1 MPTDLVVRV
10 QSPAHGTKRIQS
22 SDTEKV
28 SNFLNKVQNEF
39 QVGDFGWTV
48 YKDRQ
53 KNYPIRTSRVKTLT
67 NYDIHHGDMLFL
79 NFDLDSTNQTET
91 DNAAS
96 LPSSVIPAANSK
108 TFSSNSIVSNSNT
121 SPHLPLR
128 NVVLDEVDEILEKE
142 HGKVERQRNEQLCR
156 HGPQGKC
163 LHCAALEP
171 YDEEVMKSCKPPIKF
186 FSFHSYL
193 RKLTGGVDKGK
204 FANLEDITCK
214 IKDGCT
220 EHPSWPHGICTKCQ
234 PNAVTLNR
242 QIYRHVD
249 NIMFENPK
257 IADGFLNYWRCSGR
271 QRLGILYGKYEV
283 HKDVPLGIKATIF
296 AIYEPPQESSK
307 NRIQIMKDDKEELV
321 KKIAEKMG
329 IYPVGWIFTDLMAED
344 LKKATVKHYRGNQNS
359 HYLSAEECI
368 MAAEFQN
375 ASRNPCRYSAEGKF
389 GSKFVTVVVTGD
401 SKNQVHFEGY
411 QVSNQ
416 CMALVRDNCLIPTKD
431 APELGY
437 IKESSSKQ
445 FVPDVFYKVKD
456 EYGNEVTELAR
467 PLPVEYLLVDI
478 PCAFPV
484 SPRSFFNISASKPFP
499 VENRESLGEI
509 QDFHALVQYMEQFPP
524 NEFLEA
530 MSNFHLLLFLAT
542 CDMLPLKETIS
553 MILDAVKYKDKD
565 LAHKFKKSEEWATV
579 EEMMAAQM
587 MPIEESGSV
596 NFLAGAGA
604 EARNNAGPD
613 ISGVALA
620 GSSTSGS
627 GGSGAGGS
635 GGSSWACAYC
645 TYINRSGDAA
655 CEMCNL
661 PP

>member
-1 MPTDLVVRV
+1 MSPFRHLSNLTKPTFQCANIKCVNPEGVEAIAFFQLLQICCILCALIEFVNIYCKFVPTCLFFQVVRI
-10 QSPAHGTKRIQS
+10 QSPEHGTKRIQS
-22 SDTEKV
+22 SGSEKI

-39 QVGDFGWTV
+39 QVGDIGWTV

-53 KNYPIRTSRVKTLT
+53 KNFPIRTSRVKTLA

-79 NFDLDSTNQTET
+79 SFESDASSRQTQDSVV
-91 DNAAS
+91 AS
-96 LPSSVIPAANSK
+96 TSTAIPVDSKKYSANS
-108 TFSSNSIVSNSNT
+108 TVSNSST
-121 SPHLPLR
+121 VPHLPHKSI
-128 NVVLDEVDEILEKE
+128 VLDEVDEILEKE
-142 HGKVERQRNEQLCR
+142 DGKVERQRNEQLCH

-171 YDEEVMKSCKPPIKF
+171 YDEEVMKSCKPPTKF

-220 EHPSWPHGICTKCQ
+220 EHPPWPHGICTKCQ

-257 IADGFLNYWRCSGR
+257 IAERFLNYWRSTGR

-307 NRIQIMKDDKEELV
+307 NRIQIMKDENDELV
-321 KKIAEKMG
+321 KSIAEKMG
-329 IYPVGWIFTDLMAED
+329 LHPIGWIFTDLMAED
-344 LKKATVKHYRGNQNS
+344 LKKATVKHYRGNQDS

-375 ASRNPCRYSAEGKF
+375 KYPNPCQYSAEGKF
-389 GSKFVTVVVTGD
+389 GSKCVTVVVTGD

-437 IKESSSKQ
+437 VKESSSKQ

-456 EYGNEVTELAR
+456 EYGNEVIELAR

-484 SPRSFFNISASKPFP
+484 CPRSFFNVSASKPFP

-509 QDFHALVQYMEQFPP
+509 QDFNALVQYMEQFQP
-524 NEFLEA
+524 NDFLEA
-530 MSNFHLLLFLAT
+530 MSDFHLLLFLAT

-553 MILDAVKYKDKD
+553 IILEAVKTKDKN

-579 EEMMAAQM
+579 EEMMAAQ
-587 MPIEESGSV
+587 
-596 NFLAGAGA
+596 
-604 EARNNAGPD
+604 
-613 ISGVALA
+613 
-620 GSSTSGS
+620 
-627 GGSGAGGS
+627 
-635 GGSSWACAYC
+635 
-645 TYINRSGDAA
+645 
-655 CEMCNL
+655 
-661 PP
+661 